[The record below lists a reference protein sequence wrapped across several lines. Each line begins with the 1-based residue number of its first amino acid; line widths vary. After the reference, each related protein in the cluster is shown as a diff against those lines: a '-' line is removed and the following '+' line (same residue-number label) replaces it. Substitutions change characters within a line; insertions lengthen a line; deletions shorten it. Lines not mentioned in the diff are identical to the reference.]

1 MFGIKLFT
9 KTKTK
14 KFATD
19 KDRKQYYAIQDYYK
33 KKSELERNLITK
45 QQNTKKQ

>member
-1 MFGIKLFT
+1 MFGLKIFR

-19 KDRKQYYAIQDYYK
+19 KDRRQYYAIQGYYK
-33 KKSELERNLITK
+33 NKYQASAPKDSIKK
-45 QQNTKKQ
+45 KK